1 MQCSKTK
8 WIFEFP
14 SFFFVRFWFFELWT
28 ILYFISV
35 VYSGRRKIPQHARH
49 VSPSHCDGEISTHF
63 NSYFGEDS
71 SSYPRQNNSTGIL
84 ARIAQAILVKI
95 PIEMCQFTKVPMT
108 RLNESFVL
116 QNFSQC
122 KFRWYRQQF
131 FIFQQIFGW
140 LKVIALISNL
150 HVIALRK
157 RNFLQKDFLPITHT
171 V

>member
-95 PIEMCQFTKVPMT
+95 PVGMCQFTRSSMT
-108 RLNESFVL
+108 RLNMSLCCWMFLTAFVL
-116 QNFSQC
+116 SIPAKLIHVQIGDIKLNSEQNC
-122 KFRWYRQQF
+122 
-131 FIFQQIFGW
+131 
-140 LKVIALISNL
+140 
-150 HVIALRK
+150 
-157 RNFLQKDFLPITHT
+157 
-171 V
+171 